1 MKKTL
6 ILFIASSLI
15 LFCPNTCL
23 ANNTI
28 NTRHSYNHSYN
39 LNTARKDDIR
49 YQYKKVN
56 GETYRRL
63 YNFTTK
69 TPVTNWEKIS

>member
-28 NTRHSYNHSYN
+28 NTRHSYN
-39 LNTARKDDIR
+39 LNTAEKTILDINI
-49 YQYKKVN
+49 KKSTAKLIAAFIILLLKLLLLIGKKYPN
-56 GETYRRL
+56 L
-63 YNFTTK
+63 
-69 TPVTNWEKIS
+69 

>member
-28 NTRHSYNHSYN
+28 NTRHSYN
-39 LNTARKDDIR
+39 LNTILDINI
-49 YQYKKVN
+49 KKSTAKLIAAFIILLLKLLLLIGKKYPN
-56 GETYRRL
+56 L
-63 YNFTTK
+63 
-69 TPVTNWEKIS
+69 